1 MVTHALAEIFAS
13 LYSQGFGGPTETQ
26 EEENGGDDTKDTTGT
41 GMGEGAGIKD
51 VSEQIEDEDQ
61 LLGTEKV
68 PSQFPNMPLPCHLVS
83 LFCRLIISFYVVRVK
98 NKMPRMMIQ
107 VKMIKA

>member
-13 LYSQGFGGPTETQ
+13 LYSHGFGGPTENQ
-26 EEENGGDDTKDTTGT
+26 EEENGGDDTTGT

-68 PSQFPNMPLPCHLVS
+68 PSQFPNMPLPSHPSCFP
-83 LFCRLIISFYVVRVK
+83 FCRLIISSYVLRVK
-98 NKMPRMMIQ
+98 NKMPQMMIH